1 MIDIN
6 LIRTNKELVKEN
18 IKKKFQDQKL
28 PLVDEVET
36 LDKKIRELKQ
46 EGDTLRASRNTLSS
60 EIGKLMKEK
69 KLDEANRIKE
79 QVKKNNERIEE
90 IVKEEPDILE
100 QVQATAAETEDEYV
114 TMSVE
119 FKGNQVLYVTTFK
132 DAFYTTKTESAAQE
146 LEKSM
151 NGAAS
156 EFSALAEAVDDAM
169 GAPRGTVSMVI
180 RYCDSDGSVLAEAEF
195 KAEE

>member
-1 MIDIN
+1 MRSIIK
-6 LIRTNKELVKEN
+6 TVKLC
-18 IKKKFQDQKL
+18 ICVMLMAVIF
-28 PLVDEVET
+28 PMSVSAGSDEGMVEVTGSGSST
-36 LDKKIRELKQ
+36 L
-46 EGDTLRASRNTLSS
+46 
-60 EIGKLMKEK
+60 
-69 KLDEANRIKE
+69 
-79 QVKKNNERIEE
+79 EE

-146 LEKSM
+146 LAQGLERAMSW
-151 NGAAS
+151 AAD
-156 EFSALAEAVDDAM
+156 EFSALAEALDDAM

-195 KAEE
+195 RVEE

>member
-1 MIDIN
+1 MRSI
-6 LIRTNKELVKEN
+6 LKTVKLC
-18 IKKKFQDQKL
+18 ICVMLMAVIF
-28 PLVDEVET
+28 PMSVSAGSDEGMVEVTGSGSST
-36 LDKKIRELKQ
+36 L
-46 EGDTLRASRNTLSS
+46 
-60 EIGKLMKEK
+60 
-69 KLDEANRIKE
+69 
-79 QVKKNNERIEE
+79 EE

>member
-1 MIDIN
+1 MRSI
-6 LIRTNKELVKEN
+6 LKTVKLC
-18 IKKKFQDQKL
+18 ICVMLMAVIF
-28 PLVDEVET
+28 PMSVSAGSDEGMVEVTGSGSST
-36 LDKKIRELKQ
+36 L
-46 EGDTLRASRNTLSS
+46 
-60 EIGKLMKEK
+60 
-69 KLDEANRIKE
+69 
-79 QVKKNNERIEE
+79 EE

-132 DAFYTTKTESAAQE
+132 DAFYTTKTESAVQE

-151 NGAAS
+151 NGAAD
-156 EFSALAEAVDDAM
+156 EFSALAEALDDAM